1 MYVYTDHLGLVEWV
15 LHETGHRTSCFSGQ
29 ESSPGRCHFGEV
41 ADGAEHNKVII
52 LLDYFFHVKN
62 LCLFHLG
69 QCLDLRV

>member
-41 ADGAEHNKVII
+41 ADGAEHSKV
-52 LLDYFFHVKN
+52 
-62 LCLFHLG
+62 
-69 QCLDLRV
+69 LRNI

>member
-41 ADGAEHNKVII
+41 ADGAEHSKVLRIFR
-52 LLDYFFHVKN
+52 LFFPKIFCVFFTWDSV
-62 LCLFHLG
+62 LT
-69 QCLDLRV
+69 V

>member
-52 LLDYFFHVKN
+52 LF
-62 LCLFHLG
+62 
-69 QCLDLRV
+69 R